1 MEADGFMPATQSG
14 PARPA
19 SRFSPLYAV
28 FRGCVAGFVAAWTI
42 EILYMFLGTNIHV
55 VAAGEVYRSARLDP
69 PDLIR
74 VVRQYKI
81 RTLFNL
87 CGCSDP
93 EPWYK
98 QESLATCQLDI
109 CQEDLGFSAGRLP
122 SIYAMRRLVEA
133 LDRCDYP
140 ILIHCH
146 RGIDRTGMASTV
158 ALLLHTDVGL
168 AEARQ
173 QLSLR
178 FGHLA
183 VGRPAQIDRFFDLY
197 QEWLRTKNLSH
208 SSAHFR
214 QWAVYEY
221 CPGECRSD
229 IALLEPHDG
238 PLHARAGQ
246 PFGFRIRCTNMSVE
260 PWIMQPGANAGVHM
274 GWTLLNEK
282 DEYLAEGRSGLFDA
296 VVRPGEDV
304 DLTVALPP
312 LAVGRY
318 HVQLDMIDEQHAW
331 FYQTGGAEPLTVELE
346 VQ

>member
-1 MEADGFMPATQSG
+1 MPATLSV
-14 PARPA
+14 PTHAAPRL
-19 SRFSPLYAV
+19 SLLYAV
-28 FRGCVAGFVAAWTI
+28 LRGCLAGFVAAWTI
-42 EILYMFLGTNIHV
+42 EILYMFLGTNVHV
-55 VAAGEVYRSARLDP
+55 VAAGEVYRCARLDP

-98 QESLATCQLDI
+98 AESLTTCQLDI

-158 ALLLHTDVGL
+158 ALLLHTDVSL
-168 AEARQ
+168 TAARR
-173 QLSLR
+173 QLSIR

-197 QEWLRTKNLSH
+197 QEWLSTNHLSH
-208 SSAHFR
+208 TSAHFR
-214 QWAVYEY
+214 QWAVHEY
-221 CPGECRSD
+221 CPGECRCVV
-229 IALLEPHDG
+229 ALLEPGGG
-238 PLHARAGQ
+238 PLHEPFGQ
-246 PFGFRIRCTNMSVE
+246 PFGFRVRCTNTSVK
-260 PWIMQPGANAGVHM
+260 PWIMQPGNNAGVHM

-282 DEYLAEGRSGLFDA
+282 DDYLTEGRSGLFDA
-296 VVRPGEDV
+296 VVRPGESI
-304 DLTVALPP
+304 DLTAALPP

-331 FYQTGGAEPLTVELE
+331 FYQTGGTQPLTLELE
-346 VQ
+346 VR

>member
-1 MEADGFMPATQSG
+1 MPATQSG
-14 PARPA
+14 PLRPA
-19 SRFSPLYAV
+19 SRFSLLYAV
-28 FRGCVAGFVAAWTI
+28 LRVCVAGFVAAWAI
-42 EILYMFLGTNIHV
+42 EILYMFLGTNVHV
-55 VAAGEVYRSARLDP
+55 VAAGEVYRCARLDP
-69 PDLIR
+69 PDLKR

-122 SIYAMRRLVEA
+122 SVYALRRLIEA
-133 LDRCDYP
+133 LDRCEYP

-158 ALLLHTDVGL
+158 ALLLHTDIGL
-168 AEARQ
+168 PEALR

-197 QEWLRTKNLSH
+197 QEWLRANNLTH

-214 QWAVYEY
+214 QWAVHEY
-221 CPGECRSD
+221 CPGECRCD

-238 PLHARAGQ
+238 PLHAAAGQ
-246 PFGFRIRCTNMSVE
+246 PFGFRIRCTNTSVQ
-260 PWIMQPGANAGVHM
+260 PWVMQPGNNAGIHL
-274 GWTLLNEK
+274 GWTLLNDKEV
-282 DEYLAEGRSGLFDA
+282 YLNEGRSGLFDA
-296 VVRPGEDV
+296 VVRPGENV
-304 DLTVALPP
+304 DLTVALPS
-312 LAVGRY
+312 LAAGSY

-331 FYQTGGAEPLTVELE
+331 FYQTGGTEPLTLELE
-346 VQ
+346 VR